1 MIRHLCKLLWN
12 RKKNNLWIA
21 LEILLSFLTVF
32 FVAVTGF
39 YFLDNFRKP
48 LGFQYKDIWDIQV
61 GIPESLRR
69 LWIEAST
76 EEIRQRLWQL
86 VQTVDA
92 FPEVDEIAYANM
104 TPYDGS
110 RWTRGYESAHT
121 SFSYD
126 FDEVSDRFPRVLNL
140 QLIQGRWFDKSDDG
154 ANYWPVVINRQ
165 FAEQAFGAEN
175 PIGKSLDQKTDTPKR
190 PTRIL
195 GVFSDYRKTGEL
207 SPSVP
212 FALYR
217 SRLDDRQQSS
227 IHEHILI
234 RVRPGTSLDFEE
246 KLVTRLNSMEREW
259 SFQVRTVESL
269 RRDSILFGLLPLAI
283 LGIVALSLLA
293 MVGSG
298 LMGVLWQNIAQ
309 RTREIG
315 LRRAQGASAQDIRRQ
330 ILLEVGLI
338 TFTGVGIGFFLLLQL
353 PLLQLIPFLG
363 TDVFLY
369 GLVFSCLLI
378 YGIVFLCALYPAYLA
393 TRVQP
398 AEALRYE

>member
-12 RKKNNLWIA
+12 RKKNNLWIV

-48 LGFQYKDIWDIQV
+48 LGFQYKDVWDIQV

-69 LWIEAST
+69 LWIDAST

-86 VQTVDA
+86 VQTVGT
-92 FPEVDEIAYANM
+92 FPEVGEITYANM
-104 TPYDGS
+104 TLYDGS

-121 SFSYD
+121 SFSYE
-126 FDEVSDRFPRVLNL
+126 FDEVSDRFPMVFDL

-154 ANYWPVVINRQ
+154 ANYRPVVINRQ
-165 FAEQAFGAEN
+165 FAEQAFGSEN
-175 PIGKSLDQKTDTPKR
+175 PVGKSLENPTDSPQR
-190 PTRIL
+190 PTRVV
-195 GVFSDYRKTGEL
+195 GVFTDYRKAGEL

-217 SRLDDRQQSS
+217 SRLDDKQQTS
-227 IHEHILI
+227 IHEHVLI

-246 KLVTRLNSMEREW
+246 RLIARLNSMEREW
-259 SFQVRTVESL
+259 SFQVRTVDVL
-269 RRDSILFGLLPLAI
+269 RRDSLFFGLLPLAA
-283 LGIVALSLLA
+283 LAIVAFTLLA

-315 LRRAQGASAQDIRRQ
+315 LRRAQGASAWDIRRQ
-330 ILLEVGLI
+330 ILLEVTLI
-338 TFTGVGIGFFLLLQL
+338 TFMGIAIGLFLLLQL
-353 PLLQLIPFLG
+353 PLLQLISFL
-363 TDVFLY
+363 DPQVFFC
-369 GLVFSCLLI
+369 GIAFSWLLI
-378 YGIVFLCALYPAYLA
+378 YGIVLLCALYPAYLA